1 MIYGVMMVIQTKTGQ
16 ITGMRRIEC
25 DETIM
30 VELSF
35 TQLWH
40 REYCYLANA
49 LSIPLVDRSVT
60 CGYRV
65 NCNTVIGS
73 VVIEVLI

>member
-1 MIYGVMMVIQTKTGQ
+1 MVIQTKTGQ
-16 ITGMRRIEC
+16 ITGMRRIER

-35 TQLWH
+35 PQLWH
-40 REYCYLANA
+40 REYCYEANA

-60 CGYRV
+60 CGYRRS
-65 NCNTVIGS
+65 TGTLS
-73 VVIEVLI
+73 SELL